1 MKYPRNTR
9 IFRGQ
14 LDMAPV
20 ACLFFATALM
30 LFLHSQMVFVPGV
43 SLDLHPSKDTNRP
56 SLFIDSENL
65 FHYGAST
72 MSQSAFAK
80 KLRADVEKGRA
91 PNTLILEVDPGA
103 STNAVNAVRTLAA
116 ELSIAL
122 EPPGM
127 RIALPVS
134 PEQPGVNGP
143 SVIVAVN
150 ANGQFFYE
158 NQLVQKEA
166 DLEAKLAA
174 AVAAAQAPLT
184 LELKMDRAVV
194 VDTFVRLSDMARK
207 AGFGRVV
214 IATRPALR
222 PTENPKLDGR

>member
-1 MKYPRNTR
+1 MKFPRNTR

-30 LFLHSQMVFVPGV
+30 LFLHSQVVFVPGV
-43 SLDLHPSKDTNRP
+43 RLDLNPSKDTNRP
-56 SLFIDSENL
+56 SLFIDSEDL
-65 FHYGAST
+65 FHYGDST
-72 MSQSAFAK
+72 MSGAAFVK
-80 KLRADVEKGRA
+80 RLRADAEKGRA
-91 PNTLILEVDPGA
+91 PNTIIVQVDMQA
-103 STNAVNAVRTLAA
+103 TTNAINTIRTAAA

-134 PEQPGVNGP
+134 TNQPGVNGP

-158 NQLVQKEA
+158 NQLVQKES
-166 DLEAKLAA
+166 DLESKLVAAA
-174 AVAAAQAPLT
+174 AVARSPLT

-194 VDTFVRLSDMARK
+194 VDTFVKLSDMARK
-207 AGFGRVV
+207 AGFDKVV

-222 PTENPKLDGR
+222 PVEDPGLENK

>member
-1 MKYPRNTR
+1 
-9 IFRGQ
+9 
-14 LDMAPV
+14 
-20 ACLFFATALM
+20 
-30 LFLHSQMVFVPGV
+30 
-43 SLDLHPSKDTNRP
+43 
-56 SLFIDSENL
+56 
-65 FHYGAST
+65 
-72 MSQSAFAK
+72 
-80 KLRADVEKGRA
+80 
-91 PNTLILEVDPGA
+91 
-103 STNAVNAVRTLAA
+103 
-116 ELSIAL
+116 
-122 EPPGM
+122 M

-174 AVAAAQAPLT
+174 ANAAAKTPLT

-207 AGFGRVV
+207 AGFERVV

-222 PTENPKLDGR
+222 PPENPKAEVR

>member
-1 MKYPRNTR
+1 MKFPRNTR

-30 LFLHSQMVFVPGV
+30 LFLHSQIVFVPGV
-43 SLDLHPSKDTNRP
+43 RLDLNPSKDTNRP
-56 SLFIDSENL
+56 SLFIDAEDL
-65 FHYGAST
+65 FHYADST
-72 MSQSAFAK
+72 MSGSAFVK
-80 KLRADVEKGRA
+80 RLRADAEKGKA
-91 PNTLILEVDPGA
+91 PNTLILQVDMGA
-103 STNAVNAVRTLAA
+103 STNAINTVRTAAA

-134 PEQPGVNGP
+134 TNQPGVNGP

-166 DLEAKLAA
+166 DLEARLAA
-174 AVAAAQAPLT
+174 AAAAARAPLT

-194 VDTFVRLSDMARK
+194 VDT
-207 AGFGRVV
+207 
-214 IATRPALR
+214 
-222 PTENPKLDGR
+222 